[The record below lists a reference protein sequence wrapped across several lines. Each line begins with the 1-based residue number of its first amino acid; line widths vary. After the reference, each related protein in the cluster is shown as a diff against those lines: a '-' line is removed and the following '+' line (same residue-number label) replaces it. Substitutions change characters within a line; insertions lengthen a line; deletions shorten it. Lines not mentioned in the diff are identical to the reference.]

1 MNKITMDDKKDWDAY
16 VKDFTI
22 QLWKE
27 RPKRPWVLT
36 YLLLAQ
42 LFVIIKNDAML
53 LLPTVYTIVLAIL
66 FILVILFWIGYIRH
80 KGSWQTFFNKTV
92 SGLKAVIEN
101 NKQLSDDELEI
112 KIKEFHISVSN
123 GNNKN

>member
-1 MNKITMDDKKDWDAY
+1 MDKMTVYDKKDWDAY

-42 LFVIIKNDAML
+42 FFVIIKNDAIL
-53 LLPTVYTIVLAIL
+53 ILPIVYVIVLGIL
-66 FILVILFWIGYIRH
+66 FILVLLFWIGYIRQ
-80 KGSWQTFFNKTV
+80 KGSWQTFINKTV
-92 SGLKAVIEN
+92 SGLKMVIEN
-101 NKQLSDDELEI
+101 NKQLSDDELEL

-123 GNNKN
+123 GNNTN